1 MIYNASILSKIQG
14 TLKCMPAWYRYF
26 FKLSTFL
33 TFPFLMFP
41 KCFSYKYN
49 RQRMESEISLE
60 PDWTQL
66 RHWPICNR
74 LSIRNISLH
83 VCTLYKHFYLWSIF
97 MAVCTVKY
105 SQIVFSHAERW
116 RKKKPEPMQLKFCNK
131 KYREFNLNLKLS
143 F

>member
-14 TLKCMPAWYRYF
+14 TLKCTPAWYRYF

-83 VCTLYKHFYLWSIF
+83 VCTLYTVQALLSMKHIYGRLHSEIF
-97 MAVCTVKY
+97 ANCLQSCGTVAEKKNQ
-105 SQIVFSHAERW
+105 SQCSWNSVTRNTE
-116 RKKKPEPMQLKFCNK
+116 
-131 KYREFNLNLKLS
+131 NLI
-143 F
+143 